1 MSNAGGSDGE
11 RPVVLPLLD
20 ELSLGVV
27 VVGANWVPGLA
38 WAWRASTAFKL
49 FVMFAS
55 SSVKVETFC
64 GPVGWWD
71 CCWVWAGGGGC

>member
-1 MSNAGGSDGE
+1 MSNPGGSDGE

-27 VVGANWVPGLA
+27 VVGANWVPVLA

-49 FVMFAS
+49 FVMFVS
-55 SSVKVETFC
+55 SSVKEGTFC
-64 GPVGWWD
+64 GPAGWWD